1 MRRPRFPAVSLFICF
16 LFLFAQ
22 SVAAQ
27 EKGHFVVGRLLDG
40 EKGMPMEMVSVTVVD
55 SLGAVAAKTLTLEG
69 GGFRLRLPDG
79 RYKMLITEIRH
90 KDILREITVS
100 GANLN
105 LGDLTMEPGKE
116 IDAATVT
123 AEPLL
128 RREGDRIIYDVS
140 RDPDR
145 EKIDMM
151 KMMKRIPELGMSSL
165 DGRLAYRDQKVARI
179 LIDQTENGLINGHRQ
194 YPMNFIKAKYMS
206 EIELILPGS
215 PEYNNDQPI
224 LLIKLA
230 ESLPYGFAGQ
240 LVAKGD
246 TRNRY
251 SPSADVVVN
260 TPLVGVGL
268 GYDFDYSAPRTLTD
282 RTETEMTES
291 AGDVAMMSSS
301 QSSGSRS
308 FAHRIHTDFFNSSS
322 TRIKKVRYLASLN
335 ASYGESNSFSE
346 AQSASYSLENA
357 LLQHTVSKTR
367 GQNKKPFRLN
377 GGIRLDGNIGKNQ
390 DWTPQGKKWSFR
402 YSYTD
407 NLDNGTISRENSLS
421 ASTREIKFSSE
432 REHRAEFQMQF
443 PGLTILSI
451 PSGLVFKS
459 GYFNR
464 AYENLLTLETVDA
477 SGEWQRDENRDNG
490 LDYRQHVAFAEGT
503 AMIKT
508 AKTQIHG
515 LLSLRGEYVGTR
527 GRFQQGRVYSPLDR
541 NDWNL
546 IPSVSFSKTIKRS
559 SLGIGYSSIVRRP
572 GIQHLNP
579 YVDVSDPTNLR
590 QGNPELKGQ
599 RAHNVSLSFSH
610 HPMAEWITDNRIGL
624 HCTYTGNMIERI
636 TTTREDG
643 VSVTTY
649 ANLGQ
654 SVSYGIGGRTSLH
667 FYKKLNVYLDFD
679 LDRAESRL
687 PSGRVNKW
695 WKPSLSVSGSVNVK
709 GFDLN
714 SRFTLRP
721 TLPSAQTR
729 ALILEPTWDA
739 SLSRYFQKPHLG
751 ISVHATDL
759 LHGGGTR
766 NSVIACD
773 NFIQRRY
780 QERLGRTVLFR
791 IYWQFGR
798 FRQTESVSVQAYDR

>member
-1 MRRPRFPAVSLFICF
+1 
-16 LFLFAQ
+16 
-22 SVAAQ
+22 
-27 EKGHFVVGRLLDG
+27 
-40 EKGMPMEMVSVTVVD
+40 
-55 SLGAVAAKTLTLEG
+55 
-69 GGFRLRLPDG
+69 
-79 RYKMLITEIRH
+79 
-90 KDILREITVS
+90 
-100 GANLN
+100 
-105 LGDLTMEPGKE
+105 
-116 IDAATVT
+116 
-123 AEPLL
+123 
-128 RREGDRIIYDVS
+128 
-140 RDPDR
+140 
-145 EKIDMM
+145 
-151 KMMKRIPELGMSSL
+151 
-165 DGRLAYRDQKVARI
+165 
-179 LIDQTENGLINGHRQ
+179 
-194 YPMNFIKAKYMS
+194 
-206 EIELILPGS
+206 
-215 PEYNNDQPI
+215 
-224 LLIKLA
+224 
-230 ESLPYGFAGQ
+230 
-240 LVAKGD
+240 
-246 TRNRY
+246 
-251 SPSADVVVN
+251 
-260 TPLVGVGL
+260 
-268 GYDFDYSAPRTLTD
+268 
-282 RTETEMTES
+282 
-291 AGDVAMMSSS
+291 
-301 QSSGSRS
+301 
-308 FAHRIHTDFFNSSS
+308 
-322 TRIKKVRYLASLN
+322 
-335 ASYGESNSFSE
+335 
-346 AQSASYSLENA
+346 
-357 LLQHTVSKTR
+357 
-367 GQNKKPFRLN
+367 
-377 GGIRLDGNIGKNQ
+377 
-390 DWTPQGKKWSFR
+390 
-402 YSYTD
+402 
-407 NLDNGTISRENSLS
+407 
-421 ASTREIKFSSE
+421 
-432 REHRAEFQMQF
+432 
-443 PGLTILSI
+443 
-451 PSGLVFKS
+451 
-459 GYFNR
+459 
-464 AYENLLTLETVDA
+464 
-477 SGEWQRDENRDNG
+477 
-490 LDYRQHVAFAEGT
+490 
-503 AMIKT
+503 MIKT

-579 YVDVSDPTNLR
+579 YIDVSDPTNLR

-759 LHGGGTR
+759 LHGGGNR
-766 NSVIACD
+766 NSVIAYD

-798 FRQTESVSVQAYDR
+798 FRQTESVRVQAYDQ